1 MILPILDEDNEDDD
15 HFDDG
20 NEDGDHIDKFKLSM
34 AALACDDDDDEDD
47 IKPFLLMQP
56 AAYILRTT
64 FRHCLSKYLRE
75 KVPINL
81 MLFLLRLSKEIVEVL
96 K

>member
-1 MILPILDEDNEDDD
+1 MARLSVKMILPILDEDNEDDD

-34 AALACDDDDDEDD
+34 AALACDDEDDEDD

-64 FRHCLSKYLRE
+64 FRHCCQNIGEGEVSHKLDVVL
-75 KVPINL
+75 
-81 MLFLLRLSKEIVEVL
+81 VEVE
-96 K
+96 